1 MNLLVTPN
9 PMPSLPKILVVED
22 NLSVRQTLTL
32 LFTRYGYET
41 MSAVDGLDA
50 LEIMKETSPDLILSD
65 LMMPRMDGMAL
76 LRKLRSEPA
85 TREIPFMILT
95 GKNSQDDYNEAMQ
108 LGVKDF
114 LYKPFDIKELLAKV
128 NSALE

>member
-1 MNLLVTPN
+1 
-9 PMPSLPKILVVED
+9 MPSLPKILVVED

-32 LFTRYGYET
+32 LFTHSGYEA
-41 MSAVDGLDA
+41 MSAIDGVDA
-50 LEIMKETSPDLILSD
+50 LEKMTETTPDLILCD

-76 LRKLRSEPA
+76 LRKLRSQPA

-108 LGVKDF
+108 LGVKHF
-114 LYKPFDIKELLAKV
+114 LYKPFDIKELLARVK
-128 NSALE
+128 SALE

>member
-1 MNLLVTPN
+1 M
-9 PMPSLPKILVVED
+9 VVED

-32 LFTRYGYET
+32 LFTHYGYE
-41 MSAVDGLDA
+41 AIPAIDGVDA
-50 LEIMKETSPDLILSD
+50 LEKLNETTPDLILCD

-114 LYKPFDIKELLAKV
+114 LYKPFDIKELLARVK
-128 NSALE
+128 SALE

>member
-1 MNLLVTPN
+1 
-9 PMPSLPKILVVED
+9 MPSLPKILVVED

-32 LFTRYGYET
+32 LFTHSGYEA
-41 MSAVDGLDA
+41 MSAIDGVDA
-50 LEIMKETSPDLILSD
+50 LEKMSETMPELILCD

-76 LRKLRSEPA
+76 LRKLRSDPA

-95 GKNSQDDYNEAMQ
+95 GKNSLDDYNEAMQ

-114 LYKPFDIKELLAKV
+114 LYKPFDIKELLARVK
-128 NSALE
+128 SALE